1 MKQAFLFSIAIL
13 FASVSIA
20 QTQYELNME
29 AKKKYEA
36 SNKELN
42 EAYNKIL
49 REYKTDTSF
58 TKNLKKA
65 QRLWIQFRDAEMK
78 VKFPDR
84 EAGSYGS
91 VHPMCWSLY
100 KEELTRERLN
110 VLKTWLDGTEEGD
123 VCSGTV
129 KIK

>member
-1 MKQAFLFSIAIL
+1 
-13 FASVSIA
+13 
-20 QTQYELNME
+20 
-29 AKKKYEA
+29 
-36 SNKELN
+36 
-42 EAYNKIL
+42 
-49 REYKTDTSF
+49 
-58 TKNLKKA
+58 
-65 QRLWIQFRDAEMK
+65 MK